1 MFLNNFPGV
10 WRKVSA
16 DFFAIH
22 RHKQITD
29 AGGTEDQPDT
39 IDGYVIHGRLGAMD
53 SNHNGRQTRVSG
65 NLLATPRP
73 PPALYQIVQVA

>member
-16 DFFAIH
+16 DVFCNSQA
-22 RHKQITD
+22 QTD
-29 AGGTEDQPDT
+29 HGRRGTEDQPDT
-39 IDGYVIHGRLGAMD
+39 IDGYVIYGRLGAMD

-65 NLLATPRP
+65 NLLGTPRP